1 MRLVVAVVAAAFV
14 VHVARKAVGDL
25 KYIQNDHMK
34 NKHWVNFDRDKIRN
48 NEISISNLLNKYTKI
63 SEYIC
68 KSDAISFYNVILLVI
83 LNSALSQL

>member
-1 MRLVVAVVAAAFV
+1 MRLVVVAVVAAAFV

-48 NEISISNLLNKYTKI
+48 NEVSICYLLNI
-63 SEYIC
+63 IH
-68 KSDAISFYNVILLVI
+68 
-83 LNSALSQL
+83 

>member
-1 MRLVVAVVAAAFV
+1 MRLVVVAVVAAAFV

-48 NEISISNLLNKYTKI
+48 NEISISYLLNNTLKFQNPFANLMRFLLI
-63 SEYIC
+63 M
-68 KSDAISFYNVILLVI
+68 SFY
-83 LNSALSQL
+83 